1 MKTNAMRILESLG
14 IDYAIRSYQWDEDH
28 LDAVHAAHSLGMDEE
43 QVCKTIVMR
52 NQDNQVFVFVLPAP
66 FDINLKKARQV
77 TGSREIDLVKAGEL
91 RALTGYIRG
100 GCSPLGMLKN
110 HPVFLE
116 ETIQLQERI
125 CVSAGQRGL
134 QLFLAV
140 SDLAKA
146 TQAVFADLI

>member
-1 MKTNAMRILESLG
+1 M
-14 IDYAIRSYQWDEDH
+14 
-28 LDAVHAAHSLGMDEE
+28 
-43 QVCKTIVMR
+43 
-52 NQDNQVFVFVLPAP
+52 FVLPAP